1 MTTQLMLNRDEN
13 GKAIVQ
19 VWVTENEVER
29 VAWESFIADMMEA
42 IRYARYVAEANN
54 GTYIANIIDAIAI

>member
-1 MTTQLMLNRDEN
+1 MAM
-13 GKAIVQ
+13 GW
-19 VWVTENEVER
+19 VWVTDSEGER